1 MLSMLIAYDAAG
13 QIVATLDHLVTRD
26 EDGQV
31 VGLVDFDAH
40 ETAGGE
46 MTDVWTVEGASGSKT
61 WPEWLGAR
69 AHDFRVELAGEP
81 GRKRAVALVH
91 KTSGHRRERQSIDD
105 EIQRRTQQANGE
117 PVDAR
122 DLLGG
127 PDRPLLLDENGAT
140 KPRANP
146 EPTTLP
152 LVAVTQQS

>member
-1 MLSMLIAYDAAG
+1 MLIAYNAAG
-13 QIVATLDHLVTRD
+13 DIVATLDHLVVRD
-26 EDGQV
+26 AGGNV
-31 VGLVDFDAH
+31 VGLADLDAL
-40 ETAGGE
+40 ERDGGE
-46 MTDVWTVEGASGSKT
+46 MIDAWTVEGASGSKT

-69 AHDFRVELAGEP
+69 ATEFTVELDGEP

-91 KTSGHRRERQSIDD
+91 KTSGHRRERQAIDD

-117 PVDAR
+117 PVDVR

-127 PDRPLLLDENGAT
+127 PDRPLLLDEDGAT

-146 EPTTLP
+146 EPTRLP